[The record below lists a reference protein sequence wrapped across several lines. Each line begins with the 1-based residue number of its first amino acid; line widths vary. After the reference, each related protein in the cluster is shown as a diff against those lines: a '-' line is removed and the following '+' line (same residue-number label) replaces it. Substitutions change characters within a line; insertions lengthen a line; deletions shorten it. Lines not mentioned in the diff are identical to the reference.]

1 MFKNIKK
8 LCCALIGAATSFIIM
23 FLLNL
28 SSYPQLHYLPEAFEF
43 FLAGVTCGLISRED
57 EELLAVSMV
66 LPAAINY
73 LFNALLVPVCAALA
87 CFYYVG
93 VYAGMY
99 LGGENA

>member
-43 FLAGVTCGLISRED
+43 FLVGVTCGLISRQNL
-57 EELLAVSMV
+57 ELFIASMM
-66 LPAAINY
+66 LPAMVNY
-73 LFNALLVPVCAALA
+73 VLGALLVPIAIFLA
-87 CFYYVG
+87 VCFY
-93 VYAGMY
+93 AGLY
-99 LGGENA
+99 LGGGCLNE